1 MYTVGKQFTALKI
14 HADSSA
20 MQNNPSRISKQHV
33 IKIYVNR
40 NSDTM
45 MIQTLT
51 HPPPHPPTHTHNF
64 MCVSK
69 IKQCAFASTLFSI
82 KSMYF
87 LSKTYSD
94 FYLNVIQISFFYL
107 ISNILNII
115 ILYTWWI
122 CWHPHDYL
130 FPCSIKRLLHLPFLL
145 FVIKRQYMVV
155 PYIIQSNSA
164 INFNSFGSCK
174 KTDVY
179 VN

>member
-1 MYTVGKQFTALKI
+1 
-14 HADSSA
+14 

-45 MIQTLT
+45 MIQTLPPP
-51 HPPPHPPTHTHNF
+51 PPPHTHKC

-69 IKQCAFASTLFSI
+69 IKQCAFPLTLFSI

-87 LSKTYSD
+87 LSKTYPD
-94 FYLNVIQISFFYL
+94 FYLNVIQISFF
-107 ISNILNII
+107 NILNII

-145 FVIKRQYMVV
+145 FVVKRQYMVV